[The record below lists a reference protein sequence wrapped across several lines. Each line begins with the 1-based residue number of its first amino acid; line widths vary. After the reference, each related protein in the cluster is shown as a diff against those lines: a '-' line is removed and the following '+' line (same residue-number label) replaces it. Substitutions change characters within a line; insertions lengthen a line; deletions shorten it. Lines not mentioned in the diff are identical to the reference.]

1 MNFFAIATDYDGTL
15 AYDGRVREST
25 IRALKAVRESGRTLV
40 LVSGRQLEELLDV
53 FPEHDLFDRIVAEMA
68 PCSTLRRLAKRGCL
82 RSPAPPS
89 PLDTLLQRGV
99 QNVASGRAIVA
110 TWRPHECTVLEALR
124 DLGLDRQ
131 IIFNKNAGMILPSGV
146 NKASGLTAAL
156 EELKISHHNV
166 VSIGDA

>member
-1 MNFFAIATDYDGTL
+1 
-15 AYDGRVREST
+15 
-25 IRALKAVRESGRTLV
+25 
-40 LVSGRQLEELLDV
+40 LLDV
-53 FPEHDLFDRIVAEMA
+53 FPEHDLFDRIVAENGA
-68 PCSTLRRLAKRGCL
+68 LLYSPKTRETRLL
-82 RSPAPPS
+82 TEPAPPS
-89 PLDTLLQRGV
+89 LLDTLLQRGV
-99 QNVASGRAIVA
+99 QNVASGRVIVA

>member
-1 MNFFAIATDYDGTL
+1 
-15 AYDGRVREST
+15 
-25 IRALKAVRESGRTLV
+25 
-40 LVSGRQLEELLDV
+40 
-53 FPEHDLFDRIVAEMA
+53 
-68 PCSTLRRLAKRGCL
+68 
-82 RSPAPPS
+82 
-89 PLDTLLQRGV
+89 
-99 QNVASGRAIVA
+99 VASGRAIVA

-166 VSIGDA
+166 VSIGDAENDLPMLTQCECGVPVSWSPSMNGPWPIKQKRFGLSAASSNHAVEVTHATHEKGEQETCHTS